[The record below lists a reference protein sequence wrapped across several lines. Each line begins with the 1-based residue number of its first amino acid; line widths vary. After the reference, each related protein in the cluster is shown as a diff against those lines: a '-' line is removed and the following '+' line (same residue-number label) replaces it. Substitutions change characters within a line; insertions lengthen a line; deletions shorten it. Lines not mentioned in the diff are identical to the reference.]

1 MLNKSKH
8 WKLIT
13 LVLITVTLLNFVS
26 LAATPSLPSPTT
38 YKYIN
43 DYAGSISKQG
53 LDYFVEVGTQVE
65 LSTGAQAIVVVVP
78 STEGI
83 PIEDYA
89 IKLFRSWGIGHAE
102 EDNGLLILLA
112 TKDQRWRVEVGRGLE
127 GLIPDALS
135 NRIMTNIAKPEFIEG
150 RYEEGLIKA
159 YDSFNAI
166 LFEEYGV
173 TPSTNTQPHKQTS
186 IAPIIIVLLLL
197 DIVLNRGRIL
207 SSLLQIFYISSITGG
222 GRGRGNGG
230 GPGGFGGNGGFGG
243 GSSNGGGS
251 SGGW

>member
-13 LVLITVTLLNFVS
+13 LVLIAVTLLNFVS
-26 LAATPSLPSPTT
+26 LAATLPLPSPTE

-43 DYAGSISKQG
+43 DYTGTISKQG
-53 LDYFVEVGTQVE
+53 LDYFVKAGTQVE
-65 LSTGAQAIVVVVP
+65 QATGAQAIVVVIP

-112 TKDQRWRVEVGRGLE
+112 TQDQKWRVEVGRGLE
-127 GLIPDALS
+127 GIIPDALS
-135 NRIMTNIAKPEFIEG
+135 NRIMSTIAKPEFIEG

-159 YDSFNAI
+159 YDSFNTV

-173 TPSTNTQPHKQTS
+173 TPSTKAEPHKQTA
-186 IAPIIIVLLLL
+186 IAPLIIILLLL
-197 DIVLNRGRIL
+197 DVLLNRGRIL
-207 SSLLQIFYISSITGG
+207 SSLLQIFYISSITG